1 MSADGSP
8 DTENRSLRPDGSRD
22 TEDRSLRLFVA
33 LELPAPVRAAVGNRT
48 VAELGPIDVLRS
60 VRSEGLHVT
69 LCFLGPTAA
78 GQVDAI
84 GARCREA
91 CAGHGPLRLSL
102 GELVVL
108 APRRP
113 RVITIRVVD
122 EHGGKLAALQA
133 ELSRALASGGWYR
146 PESRPFWAH
155 VTVARV
161 RSGARLDARMLD
173 AVSERA
179 RVSAADRE
187 RARVPEADHE
197 RAVFTADVVTL
208 FQSRTQPGG
217 AVYEPL
223 VRIALA
229 ARAAS

>member
-1 MSADGSP
+1 VSADGSP
-8 DTENRSLRPDGSRD
+8 D

-48 VAELGPIDVLRS
+48 AAELGPIDVLRP
-60 VRSEGLHVT
+60 VRSAGLHVT
-69 LCFLGPTAA
+69 LCFLGATAG

-84 GARCREA
+84 AARCRDA

-108 APRRP
+108 APQRP
-113 RVITIRVVD
+113 RVITRRVVD
-122 EHGGKLAALQA
+122 EHGSRLAALQG
-133 ELSRALASGGWYR
+133 ELSRALTSGGWYR
-146 PESRPFWAH
+146 PESRPFLAH

-161 RSGARLDARMLD
+161 RSRARLNARALD
-173 AVSERA
+173 AV
-179 RVSAADRE
+179 RE
-187 RARVPEADHE
+187 RDRVPGANRE

-217 AVYEPL
+217 TVHEPL

-229 ARAAS
+229 ARATS

>member
-8 DTENRSLRPDGSRD
+8 DTG
-22 TEDRSLRLFVA
+22 DRSLRLFVA

-48 VAELGPIDVLRS
+48 AAELGPIDVLRS
-60 VRSEGLHVT
+60 VRREGLHVT
-69 LCFLGPTAA
+69 LCFLGATAA

-84 GARCREA
+84 GARCRDA
-91 CAGHGPLRLSL
+91 CAGHGPLHLSL
-102 GELVVL
+102 GELVLL

-122 EHGGKLAALQA
+122 EHGSKLAALQG

-146 PESRPFWAH
+146 PESRPFLAH

-161 RSGARLDARMLD
+161 RSRARLNARALD
-173 AVSERA
+173 AVRERD
-179 RVSAADRE
+179 RVPGADRE
-187 RARVPEADHE
+187 P
-197 RAVFTADVVTL
+197 AVFTADVVTL